1 MNTLLIA
8 LSVLGQVAA
17 DRLLVAS
24 YGNETHAGTIQTLEV
39 LPSTTGNSSHAMKVT
54 QENHECGALPTWL
67 DVSLGLDRIIC
78 LDESA
83 TNASL
88 TILSLDHDGSL
99 RKVSSSSVL
108 GGAVSIASYNNKSAL
123 ALAHYGPEPA
133 ISLFTIDSKNTVS
146 SLQNFTFEAP
156 EQIHQAV
163 VDPTGQYIIFPS
175 LGADTVHV
183 YGIDPVSHLLTE
195 HAPLKSKQ
203 GYGPRH
209 AVFWTGTN
217 STTTYLFVV
226 HENSNKITSYE
237 VCYLEQGGL
246 AFTEVDEVSTYG
258 NQTVPPV
265 TFASEMTLSPD
276 NKFLIAAN
284 RNGTIFTVE
293 NPDPN
298 NSTQLPSDSL
308 VTFKP
313 SADGKL
319 SFVQL
324 AKSGGLYPRHFSMN
338 QNGSL
343 VAVAN
348 QLSKNV
354 DVYARN
360 VETGIIEDGKAV
372 ARANNLGPGDLVFV
386 QWLEQQ

>member
-8 LSVLGQVAA
+8 LSVIGQAAA

-24 YGNETHAGTIQTLEV
+24 YGNETHAGAIQTLEV
-39 LPSTTGNSSHAMKVT
+39 LPSTSANSSHAMKVT
-54 QENHECGALPTWL
+54 QENHECGTLPTWL
-67 DVSLGLDRIIC
+67 DASLGLDRIVC

-83 TNASL
+83 ANASL
-88 TILSLDHDGSL
+88 TMLSLGDDGSL
-99 RKVSSSSVL
+99 QKVSNTSVL
-108 GGAVSIASYNNKSAL
+108 GGAVSSASYNNKSAL

-133 ISLFTIDSKNTVS
+133 ISLFTIDGENKFS
-146 SLQNFTFEAP
+146 SLQNITFQAP

-163 VDPTGQYIIFPS
+163 VDPTGQYMIFPS

-183 YGIDPVSHLLTE
+183 YCIDPVSHLLTE

-209 AVFWTGTN
+209 AVFWTGSN
-217 STTTYLFVV
+217 STKTYLFVV
-226 HENSNKITSYE
+226 HEKSNKITSYE

-258 NQTVPPV
+258 NQTVPPA

-284 RNGTIFTVE
+284 RNGTVFKVE
-293 NPDPN
+293 NSDPT
-298 NSTQLPSDSL
+298 NSTQVSSDSL

-324 AKSGGLYPRHFSMN
+324 AKSGGWYPRHFSMN

-343 VAVAN
+343 IAVAN

-354 DVYARN
+354 DIYARN
-360 VETGIIEDGKAV
+360 LETGIIEDSKAV
-372 ARANNLGPGDLVFV
+372 ARANNLGPGDLM
-386 QWLEQQ
+386 

>member
-8 LSVLGQVAA
+8 LSVIGQAAA

-24 YGNETHAGTIQTLEV
+24 YGNETHAGAIQTLEV
-39 LPSTTGNSSHAMKVT
+39 LPSTSANSSHAMKVT
-54 QENHECGALPTWL
+54 QENHECGTLPTWL
-67 DVSLGLDRIIC
+67 DASLGLDRIVC

-83 TNASL
+83 ANASL
-88 TILSLDHDGSL
+88 TMLSLGDDGNL
-99 RKVSSSSVL
+99 QKVSNTSVL
-108 GGAVSIASYNNKSAL
+108 GGAVSSASYNNKSAL
-123 ALAHYGPEPA
+123 ALAH
-133 ISLFTIDSKNTVS
+133 
-146 SLQNFTFEAP
+146 AP

-163 VDPTGQYIIFPS
+163 VDPTGQYMIFPS

-183 YGIDPVSHLLTE
+183 YCIDPVSHLLTE

-209 AVFWTGTN
+209 AVFWTSSN
-217 STTTYLFVV
+217 STKTYLFVV
-226 HENSNKITSYE
+226 HEKSNKITSYE

-258 NQTVPPV
+258 NQTVPPA

-276 NKFLIAAN
+276 NRFLIAAN
-284 RNGTIFTVE
+284 RNGTVFKVE
-293 NPDPN
+293 NSDPT
-298 NSTQLPSDSL
+298 NSTQVPSDSL

-324 AKSGGLYPRHFSMN
+324 AKSGGWYPRHFSMN

-343 VAVAN
+343 IAVAN

-354 DVYARN
+354 DIYARN
-360 VETGIIEDGKAV
+360 LETGIIEDGKAV
-372 ARANNLGPGDLVFV
+372 ARANNLGPGDLM
-386 QWLEQQ
+386 

>member
-1 MNTLLIA
+1 
-8 LSVLGQVAA
+8 
-17 DRLLVAS
+17 
-24 YGNETHAGTIQTLEV
+24 
-39 LPSTTGNSSHAMKVT
+39 
-54 QENHECGALPTWL
+54 
-67 DVSLGLDRIIC
+67 
-78 LDESA
+78 
-83 TNASL
+83 
-88 TILSLDHDGSL
+88 
-99 RKVSSSSVL
+99 
-108 GGAVSIASYNNKSAL
+108 
-123 ALAHYGPEPA
+123 
-133 ISLFTIDSKNTVS
+133 
-146 SLQNFTFEAP
+146 LQNITFPAPANESAP

-163 VDPTGQYIIFPS
+163 VDPTGQYMIFPS

-183 YGIDPVSHLLTE
+183 YCIDPVTHLLTE

-226 HENSNKITSYE
+226 HEKANKITSYE

-258 NQTVPPV
+258 NQTVPPA

-284 RNGTIFTVE
+284 RNGTVFTVE
-293 NPDPN
+293 NSDPN

-324 AKSGGLYPRHFSMN
+324 AKSGGVYPRHFGMN

-343 VAVAN
+343 IAVAN

-354 DVYARN
+354 NIYARN
-360 VETGIIEDGKAV
+360 LETGLIEDGKAV
-372 ARANNLGPGDLVFV
+372 ARADNLGPGDLM
-386 QWLEQQ
+386 